1 MNFAVPGRRDRT
13 GQERNLAH
21 TLVSPLEIAL
31 LHS

>member
-1 MNFAVPGRRDRT
+1 MSFAIPGRKIGT

-21 TLVSPLEIAL
+21 TLISPLKIAL